1 MTQQEMVW
9 DPHLLRGR
17 DGWIGGN
24 RIPPVGRAAD
34 YQTFAILRPSD
45 LAERAACEE
54 VGCGAYR
61 NGWETGADER
71 TAHGAAIGAYIRNR
85 SRRDFTECKRGDG
98 WTIFR
103 FKSGQ
108 RCFQEHLTVPQIFRV
123 RDGDW
128 RGNPTGRRR
137 DHVNPADWVEDFGL
151 HQIKVAEQVQGG

>member
-1 MTQQEMVW
+1 MTTQQYVY
-9 DPHLLRGR
+9 DKRIR
-17 DGWIGGN
+17 GN
-24 RIPPVGRAAD
+24 RIPPVGRVGD

-71 TAHGAAIGAYIRNR
+71 TAQGAAIAAYIRTR
-85 SRRDFTECKRGDG
+85 AGRTFREFKREDG

-103 FKSGQ
+103 FDSGQ
-108 RCFQEHLTVPQIFRV
+108 RCFEEHLTVPQIFRV

-137 DHVNPADWVEDFGL
+137 DHVRPEDWVEDFGL
-151 HQIKVAEQVQGG
+151 HQIAVAEQVQHG